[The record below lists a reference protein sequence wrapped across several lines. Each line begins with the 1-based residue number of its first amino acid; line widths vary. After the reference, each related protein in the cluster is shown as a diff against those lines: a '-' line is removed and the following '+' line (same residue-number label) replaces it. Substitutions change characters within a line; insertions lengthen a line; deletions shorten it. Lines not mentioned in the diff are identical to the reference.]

1 MATRSRRT
9 RASISLTPLIDV
21 VFILLIF
28 FMLASSFR
36 NWHTL
41 HLDVSPPGA
50 ADQSREEEA
59 LLVEIDSS
67 DALRLAGDVVSLD
80 ELDARVRLRLA
91 NAPDLEILV
100 QPRADVPLQEV
111 VTVLDR
117 LTAAGASQVSLR
129 TDESTKTSP

>member
-36 NWHTL
+36 NWHTMQL
-41 HLDVSPPGA
+41 NVSPPGV
-50 ADQSREEEA
+50 ADQTREEEV
-59 LLVEIDSS
+59 LLVEIVGDG
-67 DALRLAGDVVSLD
+67 LRLAGEIVSLD
-80 ELDARVRLRLA
+80 QLDTRIRQQLG
-91 NAPDLEILV
+91 NAPDLQILV
-100 QPRADVPLQEV
+100 QPHTDVPLQKV

-117 LTAAGASQVSLR
+117 LTAAGAAQVSLLTN
-129 TDESTKTSP
+129 TDTNTSP

>member
-1 MATRSRRT
+1 MATRSRGTRT
-9 RASISLTPLIDV
+9 SISLTPLIDV

-36 NWHTL
+36 NWHTI

-50 ADQSREEEA
+50 ADQSGEEEA
-59 LLVEIDSS
+59 LLVEIDG

-80 ELDARVRLRLA
+80 ELDARVRQRLA

-129 TDESTKTSP
+129 TDADTKTSP